1 MFIDYI
7 YCTIIEMSMVG
18 LTRFAKPLV
27 VIFALA
33 LVLRIYQLGIFPFG
47 FHADEVRVGWNAY
60 SILKTGEDDR
70 GNRFALYYNT
80 FGDYRPT
87 GIFYLTIPSVLVFGT
102 SEFAIRFP
110 AALLG
115 ALTIFPLYFFVRELT
130 KNQKLGIIAAGLL
143 AVSPWHISTSRSTS
157 EVVVALFLALL
168 GLYFFIQFLN
178 GKDKRFVVASVI
190 LLGVSYLFY
199 HSVRLL
205 APLFIGAIII
215 YYWRNVD
222 REVRT
227 LAIGGFLVLSLFTFL
242 LSLDPQARGRFSQV
256 SIFNDLDAQYELTKM
271 PFEEG
276 PNRVFIARLF
286 HNKPS
291 VYARRFIK
299 EYARYFS
306 PDFLI
311 SEAAKPSRYMTTGM
325 GLLTYIE
332 AFLFI
337 AGLVMIAQGKANILP
352 LLLLLIAPIPAA
364 LTIEDAPNLQRA
376 FFMVP
381 FISIIGAYGLV
392 WLVGAKQWGNLL
404 LRGSIVLLAINF
416 IFYLHMYYV
425 HNKVHIPLYRNIGA
439 KELALKLNEIQ
450 KDYDKIIL
458 TNIPDDPYPWIAF
471 FTGRDPAV
479 FNKDAVKRKHGV
491 WSTENFEFT
500 GLRCPSRDAFNNTDI
515 ARLLVVDGEACAD
528 ASQLKDRD
536 DIQMIQILRP
546 DGSEVYTLWS
556 RIE

>member
-1 MFIDYI
+1 ML
-7 YCTIIEMSMVG
+7 G
-18 LTRFAKPLV
+18 PTRFTKLLV

-33 LVLRIYQLGIFPFG
+33 AVLRIYQLGIFPFG
-47 FHADEVRVGWNAY
+47 FHADEVRVGWNAL

-87 GIFYLTIPSVLVFGT
+87 GIFYLAMPSVLVFGT
-102 SEFAIRFP
+102 SEFAVRFP

-130 KNQKLGIIAAGLL
+130 KNQKLGILAAGLL

-157 EVVVALFLALL
+157 EVVVALFLALS
-168 GLYFFIQFLN
+168 GLYFFLRFLN
-178 GKDKRFVVASVI
+178 KGKKQFVVFSLV
-190 LLGVSYLFY
+190 
-199 HSVRLL
+199 
-205 APLFIGAIII
+205 
-215 YYWRNVD
+215 
-222 REVRT
+222 
-227 LAIGGFLVLSLFTFL
+227 FLVLSYFFYHSARLLVPLFLGVIVLYYWKSIVPHRKFAIGVVAV
-242 LSLDPQARGRFSQV
+242 LSLLTLLLALDKEARGRFSQV
-256 SIFNDLDAQYELTKM
+256 SIFNDLDVQYELAKM

-276 PNRVFIARLF
+276 PNQVFVARLF

-291 VYARRFIK
+291 VYARRFVK

-311 SEAAKPSRYMTTGM
+311 AEAAKPLRYATPGV

-332 AFLFI
+332 ALLFV
-337 AGLVMIAQGKANILP
+337 AGIVAIAQGKAHILP
-352 LLLLLIAPIPAA
+352 LLILLVAPFPAA
-364 LTIEDAPNLQRA
+364 LTTEDAPNLQRA

-381 FISIIGAYGLV
+381 FISIMGAYGLMFLGQV
-392 WLVGAKQWGNLL
+392 RWGKTILPGIL
-404 LRGSIVLLAINF
+404 VLLILNL

-425 HNKVHIPLYRNIGA
+425 HAKVHIPLYRNIGA

-479 FNKDAVKRKHGV
+479 FNKDAVKREHGV

-500 GLRCPSRDAFNNTDI
+500 GLRCPSRDAFNNVDV
-515 ARLLVVDGEACAD
+515 ARLLVVDADACAD
-528 ASQLKDRD
+528 ASQLKGRD
-536 DIQMIQILRP
+536 DIQMIQIFRP

-556 RIE
+556 RIVE